1 MDRLTWGSRDIVT
14 DDASYTDIRVEP
26 GNRGREAERPGE
38 IPVRGWKD
46 VVTRLKAQLK
56 EDDVPLL
63 AAGVAFFALL
73 ALVPTLVAVV
83 SLYGLVADPADVQR
97 TVDDTLQAAPAEVRD
112 LVSSQLESVIDS
124 SPSGLRLGVFA
135 GLALAL
141 WSASSGMKHLMGAL
155 TLAYDEVDDRKFVRL
170 RGLALLLTLGAIVL
184 ALLAL
189 AGMVVPDGLD
199 DSGSTGTLRTVLQF
213 ARWPVLALIV
223 VVALSVLYRWAPDRD
238 AARWRWVSPGAL
250 LATAVWLVAS
260 IAFSIYTANFGKYN
274 ETYGTLGA
282 IVVVMLWLYITA
294 YAVILGAELNCE
306 LERQTVVD
314 TTKGQERP
322 LGERGAYA
330 ADTLGRSSALP

>member
-1 MDRLTWGSRDIVT
+1 MT
-14 DDASYTDIRVEP
+14 DDAAYSDIRVEP
-26 GNRGREAERPGE
+26 GNRGREAGRPGE
-38 IPVRGWKD
+38 IPARGWKD
-46 VVTRLKAQLK
+46 VVVRLKAQLK

-83 SLYGLVADPADVQR
+83 SLYGLVADPSDVQR

-124 SPSGLRLGVFA
+124 SPSGLRIGVFV

-141 WSASSGMKHLMGAL
+141 WSASSGMKHLMGAI
-155 TLAYDEVDDRKFVRL
+155 TLAYDEVDDRKFLRL
-170 RGLALLLTLGAIVL
+170 RGLALLLTVGAIVV

-213 ARWPVLALIV
+213 ARWPVLAV
-223 VVALSVLYRWAPDRD
+223 VVVLALSVLYRWAPDRD

-260 IAFSIYTANFGKYN
+260 IGFSIYTANFGRYN
-274 ETYGTLGA
+274 ETYGALGA
-282 IVVVMLWLYITA
+282 IVVLMLWLYITA

-314 TTKGQERP
+314 TTKGPDRP
-322 LGERGAYA
+322 LGERDAYA
-330 ADTLGRSSALP
+330 ADTIGRSTA

>member
-1 MDRLTWGSRDIVT
+1 VT
-14 DDASYTDIRVEP
+14 DDAAYSDIRVEP
-26 GNRGREAERPGE
+26 GNRGREADRPGE
-38 IPVRGWKD
+38 IPARGWKD
-46 VVTRLKAQLK
+46 VVVRLKAQLK

-83 SLYGLVADPADVQR
+83 SLYGLVADPSDVQR

-124 SPSGLRLGVFA
+124 SPSGLRIGVFV

-141 WSASSGMKHLMGAL
+141 WSASSGMKHLMGAI
-155 TLAYDEVDDRKFVRL
+155 TLAYDEVDDRKFLRL
-170 RGLALLLTLGAIVL
+170 RGLALLLTVGAIVV

-213 ARWPVLALIV
+213 ARWPVLAV
-223 VVALSVLYRWAPDRD
+223 VVVLALSVLYRWAPDRD

-260 IAFSIYTANFGKYN
+260 IGFSIYTANFGSYN
-274 ETYGTLGA
+274 ETYGALGA
-282 IVVVMLWLYITA
+282 VVVLMLWLYITA

-314 TTKGQERP
+314 TTKGPDRP

-330 ADTLGRSSALP
+330 ADTIGRSTA

>member
-1 MDRLTWGSRDIVT
+1 VT
-14 DDASYTDIRVEP
+14 DDAAYSDIRVEP
-26 GNRGREAERPGE
+26 GNRGREAGRPGE
-38 IPVRGWKD
+38 IPARGWKD
-46 VVTRLKAQLK
+46 VVVRLKAQLK

-83 SLYGLVADPADVQR
+83 SLYGLVADPSDVQR
-97 TVDDTLQAAPAEVRD
+97 AVDDTLQAAPAEVRD

-124 SPSGLRLGVFA
+124 SPSGLRIGVFV

-155 TLAYDEVDDRKFVRL
+155 TLAYDEVDDRKFLRL
-170 RGLALLLTLGAIVL
+170 RGLALLLTVGAIVV

-213 ARWPVLALIV
+213 ARWPVLAV
-223 VVALSVLYRWAPDRD
+223 VVVLALSVLYRWAPDRD

-260 IAFSIYTANFGKYN
+260 IGFSIYTANFGSYN
-274 ETYGTLGA
+274 ETYGALGA
-282 IVVVMLWLYITA
+282 IVVLMLWLYITA

-314 TTKGQERP
+314 TTKGPDRP
-322 LGERGAYA
+322 LGERDAYA
-330 ADTLGRSSALP
+330 ADTIGRSTA